1 MPKDEQSI
9 PSGPT
14 SPVGNGFQNLNHN
27 NTFVKGNL
35 TCITTGS
42 W

>member
-1 MPKDEQSI
+1 MPETEQFT
-9 PSGPT
+9 PSGHT
-14 SPVGNGFQNLNHN
+14 SPVGSEFQNLDHN